1 LRLPLSQAHS
11 ISGGM
16 MTSEQTPPPAQPA
29 PPARPVFTVEELN
42 RYVPGMG
49 TLMPEIGT
57 RTWKLY
63 YAAKA
68 LNWTMA
74 NFQLAEIT
82 GLMRTGATT
91 RPQYADDLN
100 SFSAEFLQ
108 KLRDGVRA
116 QDFAQFDS
124 AFQEVVSM
132 ANEFHEGV
140 GRDYIV
146 WKLPDY
152 PPPDLDMTPRGG
164 S

>member
-1 LRLPLSQAHS
+1 
-11 ISGGM
+11 
-16 MTSEQTPPPAQPA
+16 
-29 PPARPVFTVEELN
+29 
-42 RYVPGMG
+42 
-49 TLMPEIGT
+49 
-57 RTWKLY
+57 
-63 YAAKA
+63 
-68 LNWTMA
+68 
-74 NFQLAEIT
+74 
-82 GLMRTGATT
+82 
-91 RPQYADDLN
+91 
-100 SFSAEFLQ
+100 
-108 KLRDGVRA
+108 VRA